1 MPSCIPIYDD
11 EDIADLANT
20 LALVFVSVR
29 NSVNAFLNFSTS
41 FFISSS

>member
-1 MPSCIPIYDD
+1 MYDP

-29 NSVNAFLNFSTS
+29 NSFLVLFNYSNAL
-41 FFISSS
+41 FISSN